1 MCVESDD
8 QVGVGKRKLTSIVW
22 NHYKKQRI
30 DGVDKAICNYCGKK
44 LGGESKNGTKHLHD
58 HFNRCPLRKQR
69 DIKQA
74 ILNSR
79 KEASGKLSLST
90 YSFDQENA
98 RKDLASMIV
107 LHEYPL
113 TMVDHVGFRKYSN
126 TLKPLF
132 KMVSRN
138 TIKNDILKIY
148 DYEKSKTMDLL
159 GNNRSRIA
167 ITTDMWT
174 SNQKKGF
181 MVVTTHFIDDSWTL
195 QSQVIRYILNKI
207 NLIYFYILL

>member
-1 MCVESDD
+1 MW
-8 QVGVGKRKLTSIVW
+8 I
-22 NHYKKQRI
+22 HYKKQRI

-44 LGGESKNGTKHLHD
+44 LGDESKNGTKHLHD
-58 HFNRCPLRKQR
+58 HFNRCLFRKQR

-74 ILNSR
+74 ILNPR

-113 TMVDHVGFRKYSN
+113 SIVDHVGFRRYSN
-126 TLKPLF
+126 TLQPLF

-159 GNNRSRIA
+159 GDNRSRIT
-167 ITTDMWT
+167 ITTNMWT

-181 MVVTTHFIDDSWTL
+181 MVVTMHFIDDSWAL
-195 QSQVIRYILNKI
+195 QSQVIRYILNQI
-207 NLIYFYILL
+207 NLIYLYILL